1 MKLRPLKVAEVN
13 NYIKQLMNR
22 DPILH
27 HLTVEGEI
35 SNFKKHSSGHLYF
48 TLKDGEARLSC
59 VMFRSD
65 TILSQID
72 LSDGMMAACTGNISI
87 YERDGRYQLYVR
99 SVERLGVGDLYQ
111 RFEALKTELA
121 ALGYFDPKHKKPIPE
136 LPERIAVV
144 TSPTGAAIQDILNV
158 GFRRSRLPEVIL
170 LPAAVQGEGAAASIA
185 RAIRYANEKK
195 LADVLL
201 IGRGGGSIEELWAFN
216 ERIVADA
223 IHDSEIPVVSAVGHE
238 TDFTIS
244 DFVSDQ
250 RVPTPSAGAE
260 LLFPSDKMLMSE
272 LEGSLNRMHAKIAAR
287 LMTLR
292 HEIERHSPQSELKRL
307 QDGLNQKRMTLDY
320 ERDHLDQ
327 SLQNRLRREKT
338 ALSEL
343 GAALNALSPLD
354 VLGRGY
360 AVLTDA
366 AGHAVD
372 EVSKAQ
378 PGQKLKAKL
387 RDGVLDVTVE
397 AITKEAL

>member
-35 SNFKKHSSGHLYF
+35 SNFKKHTSGHLYF
-48 TLKDGEARLSC
+48 TLKDGDARLSC

-65 TILSQID
+65 ALLSPLD
-72 LSDGMMAACTGNISI
+72 LKDGMMAACTGNISI

-99 SVERLGVGDLYQ
+99 RVERLGVGDLYQ
-111 RFEALKTELA
+111 RFEALKVELA
-121 ALGYFDPKHKKPIPE
+121 ALGYFDEKYKKPIPE

-170 LPAAVQGEGAAASIA
+170 LPALVQGEGAALSIA
-185 RAIRYANEKK
+185 QAIRYANEKR

-216 ERIVADA
+216 ERAVAEA

-244 DFVSDQ
+244 DFVSDM

-260 LLFPSDKMLMSE
+260 LLFPSDKMLLGE
-272 LEGSLNRMHAKIAAR
+272 LEANRNRMHAKITAR
-287 LMTLR
+287 LMTMR
-292 HEIERHSPQSELKRL
+292 HEIERHSPASELKRL

-320 ERDHLDQ
+320 ERDHLEQ
-327 SLQNRLRREKT
+327 GIEKRLRTEKT
-338 ALSEL
+338 VLSEL
-343 GAALNALSPLD
+343 GTALNALSPLG

-360 AVLTDA
+360 AVLTDS
-366 AGHAVD
+366 AGKAVD
-372 EVSKAQ
+372 EVSKVSL
-378 PGQKLKAKL
+378 GQKLRAKL
-387 RDGVLDVTVE
+387 KDGVLDVTVDE
-397 AITKEAL
+397 ITKEA